1 MKKRKIIIFIVI
13 FIVFITIASVI
24 SELGKDVDVIY
35 DVTEYAYISK
45 DELIQ
50 KIGEPLKIDG
60 DVYIYEEKEFTIK
73 NNIVTKFKYLPNE
86 SISYKRQNDIFRMFG
101 ITPNKNTI
109 KKVVDNNSTYK
120 FQNVTNK
127 IWEFEIYGM
136 NEKNKTF
143 DIIFVSYQD
152 GVNID

>member
-13 FIVFITIASVI
+13 FIVFITIASVV

-35 DVTEYAYISK
+35 DVTEYAFISK

-60 DVYIYEEKEFTIK
+60 DIYIYDEKEFTIK
-73 NNIVTKFKYLPNE
+73 NEIVTKFKYLPNNPVK
-86 SISYKRQNDIFRMFG
+86 YK
-101 ITPNKNTI
+101 TKNTI
-109 KKVVDNNSTYK
+109 FSMFGVNPNKKTIKKIVDNSITYK
-120 FQNVTNK
+120 FQDVTDK
-127 IWEFEIYGM
+127 IWEFEIYGV
-136 NEKNKTF
+136 NEKDKTF

-152 GVNID
+152 